1 MAGITAMFTEQIGLM
16 RGVAQEFSN
25 ETYIMVDTTLAFFL
39 SSLLTAEEENR
50 RSTAKMTQN
59 YRDMAAQ
66 SNAAIQSIISSL
78 NSIPRNITTVH
89 TIVTK
94 NVSSGSSSGT
104 KAYAS
109 GGYPEMGQLFL
120 AREAGPELVGT
131 IGGQNA
137 VANNQQIVEGIAAG
151 VADANATQNALLRE
165 QNELLRA
172 ILVKEGNVKI
182 TNKAIKQAY
191 DTAVKQ
197 SGFAVMPGG
206 VMV

>member
-1 MAGITAMFTEQIGLM
+1 MWESVKTWGAGLLNDVKNALGIHSPSVEFEEIGEYSVAGLQAGFNQLPGITAMFTDQIGLM

-25 ETYIMVDTTLAFFL
+25 ETYILVDTTLAFFL

-94 NVSSGSSSGT
+94 NVSSGSSSRT

-131 IGGQNA
+131 IGGQ
-137 VANNQQIVEGIAAG
+137 
-151 VADANATQNALLRE
+151 
-165 QNELLRA
+165 
-172 ILVKEGNVKI
+172 K
-182 TNKAIKQAY
+182 
-191 DTAVKQ
+191 
-197 SGFAVMPGG
+197 PGG
-206 VMV
+206 KKPTNV